1 MIRKKYKKLD
11 YNTEDLESL
20 SNSDLKKVADYW
32 LRSYLLNSVPHK
44 YKGWYECPIKNKK
57 YPIDQMQ
64 VAHFFDRHILQLRF
78 DLFNC
83 HLISKESNE
92 YDSKIMVEGYKS
104 KHHKDYEQWLK
115 EEYGDGVIELLE
127 SKIDISK
134 PFTKQDYIK
143 TIENFRNA

>member
-1 MIRKKYKKLD
+1 MKKYKKLD
-11 YNTEDLESL
+11 FNTEDLENL
-20 SNSDLKKVADYW
+20 SNSDLKKIADYE
-32 LRSYLLNSVPHK
+32 LRQYLLRREGDVN
-44 YKGWYECPIKNKK
+44 YIFCPLKNKN
-57 YPIDQMQ
+57 YPKENMQ

-115 EEYGDGVIELLE
+115 DNYGDGVIELLE
-127 SKIDISK
+127 NKIDISK

>member
-1 MIRKKYKKLD
+1 MIIGKKYKKLD
-11 YNTEDLESL
+11 YNAENLESF
-20 SNSDLKKVADYW
+20 SNSDLKKLADYW
-32 LRSYLLNSVPHK
+32 LRQYLLENHP
-44 YKGWYECPIKNKK
+44 YQYFTCPIKNKK

-64 VAHFFDRHILQLRF
+64 VAHFFDRHILSLRW

-104 KHHKDYEQWLK
+104 KHHKEYEEFLIEK
-115 EEYGDGVIELLE
+115 YGSDIIEALE
-127 SKIDISK
+127 SKIDISR
-134 PFTKQDYIK
+134 PFTKQDYIE

>member
-1 MIRKKYKKLD
+1 MKKYSKKLD
-11 YNTEDLESL
+11 FNTEDLESL
-20 SNSDLKKVADYW
+20 SNSDLKKVADYA
-32 LRSYLLNSVPHK
+32 LRQYLLK
-44 YKGWYECPIKNKK
+44 DLYRGYYMCPLKK
-57 YPIDQMQ
+57 REYSAEYMQ
-64 VAHFFDRHILQLRF
+64 VSHFFDRHILQLRY

-92 YDSKIMVEGYKS
+92 YDSKVMVDGYKS
-104 KHHKDYEQWLK
+104 KHHKEYEQWLK
-115 EEYGDGVIELLE
+115 NEYGEGVIELLE